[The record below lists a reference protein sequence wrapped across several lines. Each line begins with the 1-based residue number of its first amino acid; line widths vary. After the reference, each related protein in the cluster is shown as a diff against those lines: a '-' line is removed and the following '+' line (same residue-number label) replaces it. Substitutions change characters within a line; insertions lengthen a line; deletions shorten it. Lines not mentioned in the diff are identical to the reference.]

1 MIKITLTSPA
11 KEKVKAAW
19 STVVESLF
27 VRWMRYINTR
37 AQHRETI
44 KTLNRL
50 NDRELK
56 DIGITRGE
64 INGLIFR
71 DEDRKQRGK

>member
-1 MIKITLTSPA
+1 MFGIIKKSVLET
-11 KEKVKAAW
+11 
-19 STVVESLF
+19 LF
-27 VRWMRYINTR
+27 VRWLRYIATR
-37 AQHRETI
+37 KAHRVTI

-50 NDRELK
+50 TNRELR

-71 DEDRKQRGK
+71 DEDRKQRGE